1 MTTRTMENRADVTEM
16 QSSSFEQFAA
26 ICSML
31 AGIAILLY
39 SLSFLVLHSKLLSGL
54 FLMLTGLLA
63 TAVLTA
69 LYSRLR
75 ETDAT
80 FALWAFVLALVGSL
94 GAAIHG
100 GFDLATAINN
110 QAVSSLPS
118 AIDPRGLLTFGVT
131 GIGVFSIAWLIGRS
145 GGFPRGLNY
154 WGYLL
159 GVLQV
164 VLYVAYL
171 IITDTKNP
179 VIAVDILLTGF
190 IVNPIWY
197 LWLGYALW
205 RGRSVR

>member
-1 MTTRTMENRADVTEM
+1 MTTRTMENRANVAET

-69 LYSRLR
+69 IYHRLR

-80 FALWAFVLALVGSL
+80 FALWAFVLAIVGSL

-100 GFDLATAINN
+100 GYDLATAINN
-110 QAVSSLPS
+110 QAVSNLPS
-118 AIDPRGLLTFGVT
+118 AIDPRGLLTFGLT
-131 GIGVFSIAWLIGRS
+131 GIAVFAIAWLIGRS
-145 GGFPRGLNY
+145 GQFGRGLNY

-159 GVLQV
+159 GALQV

-190 IVNPIWY
+190 VVNPIWY